1 MALALESSS
10 AVQRKVKGYSTGAA
24 TGVPVSNGVFMSAS
38 FDAFFSWWA
47 ANKGNADLQIVR
59 FTGAGALGASGE
71 DEGIDAAHRVY
82 AFYAHKTATDED
94 VYLYIFDDATNDAG
108 AGTDGRANLVLLE
121 SANEAMAFYPNGI
134 PMVDG
139 LVIKAYTDFDGTT
152 DSTAGV
158 VGNGFVIIGAP

>member
-10 AVQRKVKGYSTGAA
+10 IVARKVKDYQKGPLAERAFA
-24 TGVPVSNGVFMSAS
+24 T
-38 FDAFFSWWA
+38 FFRDWA
-47 ANKGNADLQIVR
+47 AKGNADLQIVR
-59 FTGAGALGASGE
+59 YLGTGAEGASGE

-82 AFYAHKTATDED
+82 AFYGKKTATAED

-108 AGTDGRANLVLLE
+108 AGTDGRANLALLE
-121 SANEAMAFYPNGI
+121 ASNEGFAFYPSGI

-152 DSTAGV
+152 DTTAAAAP
-158 VGNGFVIIGAP
+158 NGFVIIGAP